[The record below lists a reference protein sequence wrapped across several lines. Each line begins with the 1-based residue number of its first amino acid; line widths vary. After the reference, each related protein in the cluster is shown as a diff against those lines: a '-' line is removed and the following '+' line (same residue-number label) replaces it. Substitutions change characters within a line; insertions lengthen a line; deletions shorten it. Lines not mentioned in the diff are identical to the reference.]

1 MNRRCKATSPLNLDD
16 QGISLVE
23 VMIAVTVLMVVAL
36 AVSSLTA
43 KTWKTTDLS
52 KAYTEAS
59 TEATQQLES
68 MISAKYASDQASGM
82 SPGLVAGVR
91 SFKSSDGRYNISYE
105 IRDNDILPNTKSVQ
119 MNVSFTRGGVVK
131 NIRYNYL
138 LPLRK

>member
-1 MNRRCKATSPLNLDD
+1 MNRRWKATSSLKLDD
-16 QGISLVE
+16 RGISLVE
-23 VMIAVTVLMVVAL
+23 VMIGVFVLMVVAL

-52 KAYTEAS
+52 KSYTEAS

-68 MISAKYASDQASGM
+68 MISAKYAGNQPSAMD
-82 SPGLVAGVR
+82 PGIIAGAY
-91 SFKSSDGRYNISYE
+91 SSKSTEGQYDITYV
-105 IRDNDILPNTKSVQ
+105 IRDGDLLPNTKSVQ
-119 MNVSFTRGGVVK
+119 MNVSFTRGGIVK